1 MCTPDHRGSIYNNE
15 HTHLSTNNYENL
27 KLTIIRR
34 HTWCIVEITVEI
46 ELTDQIS
53 YYVGQKKT

>member
-34 HTWCIVEITVEI
+34 HT
-46 ELTDQIS
+46 
-53 YYVGQKKT
+53 